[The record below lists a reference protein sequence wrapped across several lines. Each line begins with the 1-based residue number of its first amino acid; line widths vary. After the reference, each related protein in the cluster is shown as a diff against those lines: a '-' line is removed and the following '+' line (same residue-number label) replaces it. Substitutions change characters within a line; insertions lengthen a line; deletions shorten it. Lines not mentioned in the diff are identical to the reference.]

1 MFKTIKAAVDV
12 QAQGG
17 FTPLYMAAQ
26 EGHSDI
32 VASLLDAGANQSVS
46 TTDGFTPLA
55 VALQEN
61 KENVVNLLLEDD
73 VKGRV
78 KLPALHIAARKNDV
92 KGKVHNIRCK
102 LLKINKFLSIKTF
115 FKNTI

>member
-1 MFKTIKAAVDV
+1 
-12 QAQGG
+12 
-17 FTPLYMAAQ
+17 MASQ
-26 EGHSDI
+26 EGHTEI
-32 VASLLDAGANQSVS
+32 VQALLTAGANQSVA

-92 KGKVHNIRCK
+92 KEE
-102 LLKINKFLSIKTF
+102 F
-115 FKNTI
+115 